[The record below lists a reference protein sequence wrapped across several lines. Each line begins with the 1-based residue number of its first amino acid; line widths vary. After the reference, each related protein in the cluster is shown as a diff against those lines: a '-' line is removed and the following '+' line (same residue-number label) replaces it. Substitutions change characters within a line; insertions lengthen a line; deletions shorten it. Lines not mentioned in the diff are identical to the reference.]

1 MKKAYL
7 YFLVPLVGLALFGA
21 VYWQFSSGYEKRQ
34 EERMAAERQKKDAKV
49 QEENRNRMKAV
60 EEAKIAQDKRK
71 AEKAVK
77 EARDTKD
84 KEDRELAV
92 QARRKA
98 QNDTEKLESQ
108 SKRIAKEI
116 EEAKKEIQVIEETKA
131 RSIADETFLKTYIKQ
146 VESNRAG
153 LLTVVEKIEAADKAA
168 EARAKEEA
176 AAAAKKK

>member
-34 EERMAAERQKKDAKV
+34 EERAAAERAKKEAKV
-49 QEENRNRMKAV
+49 QEENRNRLKAV

-71 AEKAVK
+71 AEKAAR
-77 EARDTKD
+77 EARDAKD
-84 KEDRELAV
+84 KEDRELAN

-98 QNDTEKLESQ
+98 QADAEKIESQ
-108 SKRIAKEI
+108 AKRLGKEI
-116 EEAKKEIQVIEETKA
+116 EEAKKENQQIEETKA
-131 RSIADETFLKTYIKQ
+131 RSIADETFLRTYIKQ
-146 VESNRAG
+146 VEANRAS
-153 LLTVVEKIEAADKAA
+153 LMTVVEKIEAADKAA
-168 EARAKEEA
+168 ELRAKEEA